1 MSPSNTTPARDD
13 GIALVPAA
21 PQSEATDYVTT
32 IPDPAP
38 TDVLS
43 DREAHNYLRLRPGT
57 LARMRMERRGPA
69 WSYVGRRVVYLR
81 VDLLAYLAANRV
93 NPVGQL

>member
-1 MSPSNTTPARDD
+1 VPNASRTPEGPSLYP
-13 GIALVPAA
+13 
-21 PQSEATDYVTT
+21 TDLS
-32 IPDPAP
+32 

-43 DREAHNYLRLRPGT
+43 DREAHAFLRLRPGT

-81 VDLLAYLAANRV
+81 VDLLAFLAANRV
-93 NPVGQL
+93 NPVGQS